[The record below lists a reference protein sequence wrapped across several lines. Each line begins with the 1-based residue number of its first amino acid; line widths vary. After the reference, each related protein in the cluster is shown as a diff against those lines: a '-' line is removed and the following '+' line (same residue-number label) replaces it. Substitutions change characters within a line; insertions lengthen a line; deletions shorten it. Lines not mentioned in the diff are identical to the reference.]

1 VLKLVFEY
9 VLHGFRSTWKLY
21 LTNILS
27 LMAILL
33 LFAYLE
39 GARRQL
45 DLRNSVFSGEVVVR
59 MKVDLPDVES
69 TLKSGLPGIV
79 ALSKK
84 IRAPVTYK
92 APGKS
97 VVGEAEL
104 LGAELGPRAV
114 PGGAVPG
121 GAAGDAPL
129 ASWLNIIS
137 GRMLKND
144 QEMLVP
150 ESLLEDA
157 DIKVGDAV
165 SVQGRTSGNEL
176 NSAMFRVC
184 GIYQSSELGL
194 FAAPRLIVS
203 YESMRSFFIPG
214 PQDIEYCLFFRGASP
229 PESVNALVSRAFHDP
244 GKLKVRSVE
253 LGRVSV
259 FDVLNISVQFN
270 VFLVIVVFVAIFVM
284 ATVIVLVNFNIF
296 TIVFHKRQKEIG
308 TLMAFGSPAGTIA
321 LALILESLAQ
331 VLICTAVAASACLA
345 IALAASR
352 FRIGGSFELLL
363 TLLSGTNR
371 LDLHVTFAHVRSC
384 FLIMASAVAIAQ
396 APVALRVLAGS
407 PAAFLGAKR

>member
-33 LFAYLE
+33 LFAYLD

-69 TLKSGLPGIV
+69 TLKRGLPGIV

-114 PGGAVPG
+114 TGG
-121 GAAGDAPL
+121 AGDAPL

-137 GRMLKND
+137 GRMLEND

-229 PESVNALVSRAFHDP
+229 PESVNALISRAFHDP

-253 LGRVSV
+253 SGRVSV

-284 ATVIVLVNFNIF
+284 TTVIVLVNFNIF

-331 VLICTAVAASACLA
+331 VLICTVVAASACLA

-352 FRIGGSFELLL
+352 FRMGGSLELLL

-371 LDLHVTFAHVRSC
+371 LDLHITFAHVRSC

>member
-1 VLKLVFEY
+1 MLKLVFEY

-21 LTNILS
+21 MTNILS

-33 LFAYLE
+33 LFAYLD

-59 MKVDLPDVES
+59 MKVELPEVES
-69 TLKSGLPGIV
+69 TLKRGLPGIV

-104 LGAELGPRAV
+104 LGAELGPRA
-114 PGGAVPG
+114 
-121 GAAGDAPL
+121 AAAGGDAPL

-137 GRMLKND
+137 GRMLEND

-157 DIKVGDAV
+157 NIKVGDAV

-184 GIYQSSELGL
+184 GIYRSSELGL

-253 LGRVSV
+253 SGKVSV

-308 TLMAFGSPAGTIA
+308 TLMAFGSPAGAIA

-345 IALAASR
+345 ISLAASR
-352 FRIGGSFELLL
+352 FRMGGSFELLL
-363 TLLSGTNR
+363 TLLSGTDR

-384 FLIMASAVAIAQ
+384 FLIMASAMAIAQ